1 MKKLLLICS
10 MVSILFVGLVSLS
23 AQPQDNNFQKYYSEV
38 QSVLAKQ
45 VENLS
50 SSDLNTLKDAIKL
63 NPMEFGAA
71 SQKLTKKMIQDAK
84 EKKAA
89 YDTYLAGKNKLELT
103 KKSLDQT
110 TQNWQ
115 KAEERGDSLF
125 SENIQLKDLIAQLT
139 KRVNKLE
146 KESKQLSSVNRKLK
160 NEAIQTKE
168 MLETSRASIRR
179 ILSMIPASP
188 RAGELNSQLPA
199 TLQDSLT
206 QSECQVAELLK
217 NNFIVT
223 LEGMQRDQK
232 FMDSASTYFKENK
245 RHLVSLEQFF
255 LSGND
260 LIGRLK
266 TWGSDCAKNYASDI
280 EIAMND
286 FKLSVENADMSFGE
300 KLAKFF
306 SENLGIIIPVVL
318 IIIVGIV
325 LLVRKSKKGNV
336 KPLA

>member
-89 YDTYLAGKNKLELT
+89 YDTYIAGKNKLELT
-103 KKSLDQT
+103 KKTLDQT

-146 KESKQLSSVNRKLK
+146 KESKQLASVNKKLK

-223 LEGMQRDQK
+223 LEGMQRDQL

-245 RHLVSLEQFF
+245 RHLVSLEEFF

-260 LIGRLK
+260 LINRLK

-318 IIIVGIV
+318 IVIVGIV